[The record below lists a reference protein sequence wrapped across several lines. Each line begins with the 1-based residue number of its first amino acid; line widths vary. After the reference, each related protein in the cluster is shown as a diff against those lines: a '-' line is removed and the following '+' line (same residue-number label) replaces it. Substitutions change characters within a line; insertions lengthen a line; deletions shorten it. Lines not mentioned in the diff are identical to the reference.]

1 TMRLLLVTIFLAIV
15 TVESTVCRGCS
26 VDEDCG
32 MFGEGSTCDN
42 SNPKNV
48 IGCCKAACADLFN
61 STCSRMSEYCT
72 GFYTPIARVICPKTC
87 ELC

>member
-1 TMRLLLVTIFLAIV
+1 LLTVILITAVV
-15 TVESTVCRGCS
+15 SVESTVCRGCS

-61 STCSRMSEYCT
+61 ATAFCAKMSEYCT
-72 GFYTPIARVICPKTC
+72 GVYTPIARAICPKTC
-87 ELC
+87 GLC